1 MRKFGFSIIS
11 LLFTISGFAQ
21 QISGSVKDQ
30 EAKVLSGS
38 TISLLRA
45 KDSSVAK
52 LAVSNN
58 EGHFSFDNIKTGRY
72 LVSASHIGYQ
82 PGYSVSFDYSASAET
97 SVPVLQLKK
106 LPSEL
111 KGVTVSSKKPI
122 VEVKADRTILNVEG
136 TINAAGNDALELL
149 RKSPGVTIDKD
160 DNISLSGKNGVQVY
174 IDGKPTPLS
183 GADLANYLK
192 SLQSSQ
198 IESIELITNPSARY
212 EAAGNAGII
221 NIRLKKNKT
230 FGFNGSVNAGWN
242 IATYPK
248 YNGGFALNY
257 RHKKINLFGNYNYNN
272 NKNQNRF
279 NLYRTTSADSS
290 FDQRTIMLNENETH
304 GFKTGIDFY
313 ATRKSTLGVMVNG
326 NFSDNQFSSVSK
338 TDIAYMPSKEVD
350 RLLVANNTSKG
361 NRSNV
366 NVNANYRFADTLGH
380 ELNVDADYGF
390 YNGKNNQYQP
400 NDIYDA
406 SGTNL
411 KFKEVY
417 NTLTPYNI
425 DIYSIKADYEQDFKK
440 GKLGY
445 GGKISYVQTDNTF
458 QRFFESSSGLL
469 EDNHNNF
476 NYKENINAG
485 YINYNRQFKG
495 VMVQAGLRVENTQS
509 KGHSVGFRYDYASG
523 SSVPIDSLLDRSYTD
538 PFPSAAITFNKNP
551 MKQWN
556 LSYSRRIDRPSYQ
569 NLNPFEFNLDKYT
582 FQRGNPN
589 LRPQYTNSFAIT
601 NIYKYRLTTT
611 LNYSHVNDV
620 FTMIPRS
627 EGTKAFIT
635 NENVA
640 TQDIVSLNVSM
651 PVQYKWYSL
660 FFNVNSYY
668 SKFKGDA
675 TGYHVDLDVFSF
687 NLYAQQTFKVAKKT
701 TAELSGFYTAPS
713 VWQGAFKT
721 KQLGSLD
728 VGLQQS
734 VFDGKATVKAS
745 VSDVLNTFHW
755 SATNNTTGQTVRANG
770 GWESRQFKINFNYR
784 FGNNKVKQA
793 RQRKTSI
800 EEENQRT
807 QGGGGLGGGGG
818 QQQK

>member
-1 MRKFGFSIIS
+1 MRKFGLS
-11 LLFTISGFAQ
+11 LIGFLVAVSGFAQ
-21 QISGSVKDQ
+21 QISGNTQDQ
-30 EAKVLSGS
+30 EGKALAGS
-38 TISLLRA
+38 TISLLKA

-58 EGHFSFDNIKTGRY
+58 EGHFSFDGIKAGHY
-72 LVSASHIGYQ
+72 LVSASHVGYK
-82 PGYSVSFDYSASAET
+82 PVYSTSFEYTAAAQAN
-97 SVPVLQLKK
+97 VPALQLNRIA
-106 LPSEL
+106 SEL
-111 KGVTVSSKKPI
+111 KGVTVTTKKPI

-136 TINAAGNDALELL
+136 TINATGNDALELL
-149 RKSPGVTIDKD
+149 RKSPGVTVDKD

-174 IDGKPTPLS
+174 IDGKPTPLT
-183 GADLANYLK
+183 GTDLANYLK
-192 SLQSSQ
+192 SLQSTQ
-198 IESIELITNPSARY
+198 IESIELITNPSAKY

-230 FGFNGSVNAGWN
+230 YGFNGSVNAGWN
-242 IATYPK
+242 IGTYAK
-248 YNGGFALNY
+248 YNSGIALNY
-257 RHKKINLFGNYNYNN
+257 RYKKINVFASYNYNN
-272 NKNQNRF
+272 NKNQNRL

-290 FDQRTIMLNENETH
+290 FDQKTIMLNKNETH

-313 ATRKSTLGVMVNG
+313 ATRKSTFGIMVNG
-326 NFSDNQFSSVSK
+326 NFSDNRFSNVSK
-338 TDIAYMPSKEVD
+338 TDIAYMPSKQVD
-350 RLLVANNTSKG
+350 RLLIANNASKG
-361 NRSNV
+361 HRDNV
-366 NVNANYRFADTLGH
+366 NFNANYRFADTSGH
-380 ELNVDADYGF
+380 ELNIDADYGF
-390 YNGKNNQYQP
+390 YDGKNNQYQP

-406 SGTNL
+406 SGVNL
-411 KFKEVY
+411 KSKEVY

-425 DIYSIKADYEQDFKK
+425 DIYSIKADYEQNFKK

-445 GGKISYVQTDNTF
+445 GGKISYVKTDNTF
-458 QRFFESSSGLL
+458 QRFFESNSGLL

-485 YINYNRQFKG
+485 YVNYNRQFKG
-495 VMVQAGLRVENTQS
+495 VMVQAGLRVENTKS
-509 KGHSVGFRYDYASG
+509 KGHSVGFRYDYTSG
-523 SSVPIDSLLDRSYTD
+523 NNVPIDSLLDRSYTN
-538 PFPSAAITFNKNP
+538 PFPSAAVTFNKNP
-551 MKQWN
+551 MKQWSF
-556 LSYSRRIDRPSYQ
+556 SYSRRIDRPSYQ

-589 LRPQYTNSFAIT
+589 LRPQYTNSFGIT
-601 NIYKYRLTTT
+601 HIYKYKLTTT

-620 FTMIPRS
+620 FTMIPKS

-640 TQDIVSLNVSM
+640 TQNIVSLNVSM
-651 PVQYKWYSL
+651 PVQYKFYSL

-675 TGYHVDLDVFSF
+675 KDYHVDVDVFSF
-687 NLYAQQTFKVAKKT
+687 NIYAQQTFKLSKTT

-728 VGLQQS
+728 VGLQQG
-734 VFDGKATVKAS
+734 VLKGKATVKAT

-755 SATNNTTGQTVRANG
+755 SATNNTTGQTVKANG

-784 FGNNKVKQA
+784 FGNNKIKQA

-807 QGGGGLGGGGG
+807 QGGGGLGGGQ